1 MKILINLARK
11 ARHNKAFA
19 LMLVMIFTGLA
30 LLLLTGSMNYTSN
43 SCLLNERNNQYNSS
57 MLAAEAATEKVVTS
71 MISDFKTYG
80 QPGIA
85 ANLTSYKQM
94 VPTTAESANWSTYQ
108 FSDAQGNS
116 GRTYV
121 AANGASYFT
130 ADLGSTYSGLGGTRI
145 PYKIISNARMTN
157 GRFALTNAVQQEVAF
172 TTIPIFQYA
181 IFYNSLLEFT
191 RAATMTIRG
200 RVHSNGSMYVGSF
213 SGSSLTFYEGVTTV
227 GSVETRD
234 WWDASASDFT
244 GPVTF
249 NAGKTT
255 NAPTMSLP
263 IGTNNTSE
271 AVHKVI
277 ERPPSDESPTSS
289 MGSERYYNKA
299 EVLILVSNN
308 VVNVSIKNP
317 FATTSNSI
325 PTNQT
330 SFFISTTN
338 TMTDQREGRVQLLTE
353 IDIAKFNTW
362 MSTNSTVSSVLGA
375 GHTPSIVY
383 VEDVRGG
390 VTSYTTNVT
399 ATTNVNTSTWP
410 GSGVGTITTN
420 LSSWTPNNSGVT
432 AANIPANAVATQVYS
447 SKKSTYQYKT
457 VSSYNYNSNYTYTST
472 ITTDLGN
479 GAVRLIN
486 GKTLPSNGLTV
497 ATPNGLYV
505 KGHYNCP
512 VDADLGTTNTANVK
526 PASLVADG
534 LTLLSSSWSDGS
546 STSAYTSRDAVST
559 TVNAAIVSG
568 NVISQGA
575 TGTDPMSG
583 GAHNLPRL
591 LEDWSS
597 QVLTINGSLVCLY
610 QSTKANGRFIHPGYS
625 GQYYVPPTRN
635 WSFDRNY
642 LDPNK
647 LPPGTP
653 AVRVLERLK
662 WSNPPAGST
671 TYAGY

>member
-1 MKILINLARK
+1 MKILFNLARK
-11 ARHNKAFA
+11 NKGFA

-43 SCLLNERNNQYNSS
+43 TCLLNERNNQYNSS
-57 MLAAEAATEKVVTS
+57 MLAAEAATEKVVSS
-71 MISDFKTYG
+71 MITDFKTYG

-85 ANLTSYKQM
+85 ANLNSYKQM
-94 VPTTAESANWSTYQ
+94 VPSSTESTNWSSFQ
-108 FSDAQGNS
+108 FTDAQGNS
-116 GRTYV
+116 ARTYV
-121 AANGASYFT
+121 AANGSSYFV

-157 GRFALTNAVQQEVAF
+157 GRFPVTNAVQQEIAF

-200 RVHSNGSMYVGSF
+200 RVHSNGSMYVGSLTN
-213 SGSSLTFYEGVTTV
+213 SSLTFYEGVTTV
-227 GSVETRD
+227 GAVEKRD
-234 WWDASASDFT
+234 WWDSTVADFVGT
-244 GPVTF
+244 VSF
-249 NAGKTT
+249 VAGKTT

-277 ERPPSDESPTSS
+277 ERPPSDELPTSA
-289 MGSERYYNKA
+289 MGAERYYNKA

-308 VVNVSIKNP
+308 VVSVSVKNP
-317 FATTSNSI
+317 FATSSNSV
-325 PTNQT
+325 PTNQNVAY
-330 SFFISTTN
+330 FVNTTN

-353 IDIAKFNTW
+353 IDIGKFNTW
-362 MSTNSTVSSVLGA
+362 MATNATVSTVLGA
-375 GHTPSIVY
+375 GRTPSIVY

-390 VTSYTTNVT
+390 YSTYTTNVT
-399 ATTNVNTSTWP
+399 VTTNVTDTTYP
-410 GSGVGTITTN
+410 GSGFGTVTTN

-432 AANIPANAVATQVYS
+432 SNNIPGNAVATQVYS
-447 SKKSTYQYKT
+447 SKSKTYQYKT
-457 VSSYNYNSNYTYTST
+457 VSSYTYNSNYTYSTT

-479 GAVRLIN
+479 GAVRLVN
-486 GKTLPSNGLTV
+486 GRSLGTNGLTL

-505 KGHYNCP
+505 KGHYNVP
-512 VDADLGTTNTANVK
+512 LDADLGTTNTANIK
-526 PASLVADG
+526 PASLIADG
-534 LTLLSSSWSDGS
+534 LTLLSSSWNDTN
-546 STSAYTSRDAVST
+546 STAAYTSRDATST

-568 NVISQGA
+568 NVISQGT

-597 QVLTINGSLVCLY
+597 QTLTINGSLVCLY
-610 QSTKANGRFIHPGYS
+610 QSTKANGRFIHPGYT

-635 WSFDRNY
+635 WSFDRNF

-662 WSNPPAGST
+662 WSNPPANST